1 MTFANYLKFLRISFN
16 ASPQEIKRAYSKL
29 SKKFHSGRNGVEF
42 LAGTLSRYR
51 KFKRCFLIPKN

>member
-1 MTFANYLKFLRISFN
+1 MSLSSYLQFLGIPLNAN
-16 ASPQEIKRAYSKL
+16 PQEIKRAYSKL